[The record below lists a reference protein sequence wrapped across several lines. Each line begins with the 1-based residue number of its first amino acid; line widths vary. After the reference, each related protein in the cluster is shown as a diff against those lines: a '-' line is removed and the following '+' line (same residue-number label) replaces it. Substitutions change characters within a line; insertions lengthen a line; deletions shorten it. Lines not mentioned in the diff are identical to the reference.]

1 MHINLR
7 RELLALLFAAAPLSA
22 QTPGTGEQLLAA
34 MHDRYAAAWY
44 RTLAFV
50 QKSVW
55 YKADGSE
62 ARVQTWY
69 EAMSS
74 PGKLRIDMGGGPERS
89 GAIFRGDSTY
99 SFAADT
105 LVRATGDRNLLLV
118 LGFDVYTQP
127 VEHTERVLS
136 EEGIDLS
143 RVHRDEFEGRP
154 VYVVGALPG
163 DTVSKQF
170 WVDAG
175 RLLFVRLIAP
185 NRAGT
190 AVQDVRFDKYVERPG
205 GWLAEQ
211 VRVLA
216 GGRLAY
222 EEDYRDVRVN
232 VALDPRLWDP
242 AAWASVPAWWKK

>member
-1 MHINLR
+1 MNLR
-7 RELLALLFAAAPLSA
+7 TALSALVVAAAAPLAA
-22 QTPGTGEQLLAA
+22 QTPTNGEQLLAA
-34 MHDRYAAAWY
+34 MHDRYAATWY
-44 RTLAFV
+44 RTLTFV
-50 QKSVW
+50 QKSIW
-55 YKADGSE
+55 YRPDGSE

-74 PGKLRIDMGGGPERS
+74 PGKLRIDMGDGPRRD

-105 LVRATGDRNLLLV
+105 LVRAGAQRNLLLV

-127 VEHTERVLS
+127 VAHTARVLR

-143 RVHRDEFEGRP
+143 RLHRDSFDGRA
-154 VYVVGALPG
+154 VYVVGAAPG
-163 DTVSKQF
+163 DSTSRQF
-170 WVDAG
+170 WVDAD
-175 RLLFVRLIAP
+175 RLLFVRLLEP

-190 AVQDVRFDKYVERPG
+190 TVQDVRFNKYVPRPG

-211 VRVLA
+211 VQVLA
-216 GGRLAY
+216 GGRLTY
-222 EEDYRDVRVN
+222 EEDYSAVRVN

-242 AAWASVPAWWKK
+242 AAWATVAAWWK

>member
-1 MHINLR
+1 MKLH
-7 RELLALLFAAAPLSA
+7 LALPALLLAAAPASA
-22 QTPGTGEQLLAA
+22 QAPATGQQLLAA
-34 MHDRYAAAWY
+34 MHDRYAATWY
-44 RTLAFV
+44 RTLTFV
-50 QKSVW
+50 QRSAW
-55 YKADGSE
+55 YAADGSE

-69 EAMSS
+69 EAMSA
-74 PGKLRIDMGGGPERS
+74 PGKLRIDMGDGPTRH

-105 LVRATGDRNLLLV
+105 LVRAAAERNLLLV

-127 VEHTERVLS
+127 VAHTARVLS

-143 RVHRDEFEGRP
+143 RMHRAEFEGRP
-154 VYVVGALPG
+154 VYVVGALAG
-163 DTVSKQF
+163 DSASKQF
-170 WVDAG
+170 WVDAA

-185 NRAGT
+185 HRA
-190 AVQDVRFDKYVERPG
+190 AAAAQDIRFDKYVERSG

-216 GGRLAY
+216 GGRLVY

-232 VALDPRLWDP
+232 LTLDPRLWDP
-242 AAWASVPAWWKK
+242 ASWASVPAWWKR